1 MLHLNIS
8 TRLESTD
15 LNTHQENNFVETFVS
30 NVKKMFLGIKNYMRP
45 KIASP
50 VPILAT

>member
-30 NVKKMFLGIKNYMRP
+30 NVKKMFLGTNNYMRP
-45 KIASP
+45 KTASP

>member
-15 LNTHQENNFVETFVS
+15 LNTHQENNFIETFVS
-30 NVKKMFLGIKNYMRP
+30 NVKKMLLGINSYKRP
-45 KIASP
+45 NTASP
-50 VPILAT
+50 VAIIAA